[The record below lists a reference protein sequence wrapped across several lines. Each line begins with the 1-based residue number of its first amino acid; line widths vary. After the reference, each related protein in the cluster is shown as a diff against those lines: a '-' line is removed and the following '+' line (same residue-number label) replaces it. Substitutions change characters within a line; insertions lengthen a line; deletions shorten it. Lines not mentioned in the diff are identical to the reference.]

1 MTFPAPSIVL
11 SEKIKSW
18 YSHMLGI
25 SLRIH
30 DSALNDLTPR
40 ELIDAHLEP
49 FCKMYGVMVQL
60 TVGHHTNAKRPHWH
74 FHAIVQPRL
83 QSPSLPQQAYNAPL
97 AWWRYGRKGM
107 PPPPP
112 GVKDEIS
119 VKVHDELI
127 DRDRFLSYPLKEVAP
142 AEHEEAESNI
152 FPLCYCITP
161 SEFSTLA
168 HRANAEY
175 QVALQSQRRN
185 AEAEA
190 KRNTILGKLYKV
202 FDDLIDAGDD
212 NHRWTPLMEALFTFY
227 LSEVDDLPAPHIAQK
242 TLLVYFGKRGLI
254 TPTEYARLTIPRGFP
269 PEST

>member
-1 MTFPAPSIVL
+1 
-11 SEKIKSW
+11 
-18 YSHMLGI
+18 MLGI

-30 DSALNDLTPR
+30 DSALRETTVR
-40 ELIDAHLEP
+40 ELLDVHFKPFLKLYGKLTHLT
-49 FCKMYGVMVQL
+49 L
-60 TVGHHTNAKRPHWH
+60 GHHSNAKRPHWH
-74 FHAIVQPRL
+74 FHAIVETVD
-83 QSPSLPQQAYNAPL
+83 SPTIAQAYNAPL
-97 AWWRYGRKGM
+97 AWWRAQRPSHLKAGM

-127 DRDRFLSYPLKEVAP
+127 DRDRFLSYCFKELTSAQL
-142 AEHEEAESNI
+142 EEAQSDI
-152 FPLCYCITP
+152 FPLCYGITA

-190 KRNTILGKLYKV
+190 KRNTILGKLYKA

-227 LSEVDDLPAPHIAQK
+227 ITEVDDLPAPHIAQK
-242 TLLVYFGKRGLI
+242 TLLVYMAKRGLI
-254 TPTEYARLTIPRGFP
+254 TPAEFARLTIPRDFP